1 MLTLEQVRQ
10 IQKEVSDI
18 HVDNNILE
26 YIVEIIHATRHD
38 NRLELGISTRG
49 SLMLSRAAQARA
61 YFVGRD
67 FVIPDDVL
75 WLIPHV
81 LPHRVILTSKM
92 RYDGATARQIIGEI
106 VSRVKVPV

>member
-1 MLTLEQVRQ
+1 M
-10 IQKEVSDI
+10 
-18 HVDNNILE
+18 DNSILE
-26 YIVEIIHATRHD
+26 YIVDIVHATRHD

-61 YFVGRD
+61 YFVGRE

-81 LPHRVILTSKM
+81 LPHRVILTSKL
-92 RYDGATARQIIGEI
+92 RYDGATAKQIISDI
-106 VSRVKVPV
+106 VGRIRVPV